1 MQEMKQLLFRVDEQE
16 LKTVEQYAGIMR
28 GSNNYLCLMFDFG
41 REWGN
46 YKKVVSVKDAEGN
59 EYNDIITRSGVL
71 LPQKVTGT
79 SRLYVT
85 VYGRKGE
92 STVQTNTITI
102 EQL

>member
-1 MQEMKQLLFRVDEQE
+1 MKQLLFRVDEQE
-16 LKTVEQYAGIMR
+16 LKTVEQYTGIVR

-41 REWGN
+41 REWEN

-59 EYNDIITRSGVL
+59 EYNDIITKSGVL

-79 SRLYVT
+79 SRLYIT

-92 STVQTNTITI
+92 STIQTNTVPI